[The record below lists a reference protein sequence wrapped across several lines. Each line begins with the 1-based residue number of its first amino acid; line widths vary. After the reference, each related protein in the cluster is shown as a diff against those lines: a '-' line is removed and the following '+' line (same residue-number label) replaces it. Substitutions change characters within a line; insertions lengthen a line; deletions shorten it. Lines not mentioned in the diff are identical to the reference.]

1 MAKEWTADDLLD
13 LARRYQPACILTA
26 AAELGLFD
34 ALAGHTAGGADV
46 AKALNADPRAVTM
59 LLDAIAALGVIEKRD
74 RRYTLPAAA
83 ARLLTQASPEN
94 ILPML
99 QHQASCMRRWVQLAD
114 VVKTGAPAA
123 RRPSIHGEACDE
135 EAFIGAMHVVS
146 TPVADE
152 LVGQLGP
159 PDFNHLLDVGGASGT
174 WTIAFLRA
182 RPGATAT
189 LFDLPHVMPMARR
202 RILEAGMSDRV
213 RLVAGDFS
221 TDALPSGADLAW
233 LGAIIHQNS
242 REQNRQLFTIIA
254 RALADQGHVLIRD
267 VLMDDSRTAPVMGAL
282 FAINML
288 VATEAG
294 GTFTFDEIREDL
306 QIAGFGDVTLLR
318 RDDGMN
324 SMIRATKIR
333 RA

>member
-1 MAKEWTADDLLD
+1 MSKEWNADDLLD
-13 LARRYQPACILTA
+13 LARGYQPACILTA

-34 ALAGHTAGGADV
+34 ALADHAASGADV
-46 AKALNADPRAVTM
+46 ARALNSDPRAMTM
-59 LLDAIAALGVIEKRD
+59 LLDAIAALDVIEKRD
-74 RRYTLPAAA
+74 GLYTLPAPA
-83 ARLLTQASPEN
+83 ARLLTQASPAS

-99 QHQASCMRRWVQLAD
+99 QHQATCMRRWVQLAD
-114 VVKTGAPAA
+114 VASTGAPAK
-123 RRPSIHGEACDE
+123 RRPSIRGETCDE

-146 TPVADE
+146 TPVAAE

-159 PDFNHLLDVGGASGT
+159 YDFTHLLDVGGASGT

-213 RLVAGDFS
+213 KLVAGDFS

-233 LGAIIHQNS
+233 VGAIIHQNS
-242 REQNRQLFTIIA
+242 REQNRRFFTTIA
-254 RALADQGHVLIRD
+254 RALTGQGTIFLRD

-324 SMIRATKIR
+324 SIIRATKTR
-333 RA
+333 RT